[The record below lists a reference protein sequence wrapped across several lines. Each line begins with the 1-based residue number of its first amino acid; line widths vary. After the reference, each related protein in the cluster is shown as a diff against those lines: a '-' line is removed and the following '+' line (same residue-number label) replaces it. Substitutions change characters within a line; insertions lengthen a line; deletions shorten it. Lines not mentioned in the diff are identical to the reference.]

1 LEKTLEN
8 QVIYYFENKKIISKG
23 ELIMAIRKDF
33 PNWSDNTINAY
44 LHLLKKKGIIYNIS
58 RGIYAL
64 GSKETFNPQINDQLK
79 RIASQ
84 IHKTYP
90 FVNYCVWNSSWLND
104 FMRHQPFKNFIIVE
118 VEKVASEQVFN
129 EISLSFPNVFI
140 NPDDTFFDR
149 YVSTLDKVIIVKNL
163 NSEAPTLK
171 LKELIIPTL
180 EKILVDILIDVNLFA
195 AQQGELNFIFK
206 SAFDKYDI
214 NESKMMRYAARRNRE
229 EELERMINISLA
241 K

>member
-1 LEKTLEN
+1 MEKTIEN
-8 QVIYYFENKKIISKG
+8 QITYYFENNKMLSKE
-23 ELIMAIRKDF
+23 ELIIAIKNDF

-44 LHLLKKKGIIYNIS
+44 LYLLKKKGIIHNLS
-58 RGIYAL
+58 RGIYTL
-64 GSKETFNPQINDQLK
+64 GRVETFNPQINDQLK
-79 RIASQ
+79 KIASL

-104 FMRHQPFKNFIIVE
+104 FMRHQPFRNFTIVE
-118 VEKVASEQVFN
+118 IEKVASEQVFN
-129 EISLSFPNVFI
+129 QISDSFQNVFI
-140 NPDDTFFDR
+140 NPDDNFFDR
-149 YVSTLDKVIIVKNL
+149 YISTLDKVVIVKNL
-163 NSEAPTLK
+163 NSEAPIIKTN
-171 LKELIIPTL
+171 ELTIPSL

-206 SAFDKYDI
+206 SAFDKYAI
-214 NESKMMRYAARRNRE
+214 NELKMKRYAARRNRE